1 MGKVKK
7 VSVLMIVCIMIVTL
21 FAACSNSDDKKGAEK
36 ESTETKSGSE
46 QSGTTEQVEEEKP
59 AEPQKPEVST
69 EPVTLTFMA
78 PWSVEQVEGRFAKA
92 LKEKYPHIT
101 IKPYAGTWV
110 NAEELDKLFAKGEVP
125 DLMLMTEDY
134 SLLLEKD
141 LLFPLDDMMK
151 TFGFNTDKLRPG
163 TVEMIRARDPEG
175 QGRII
180 GIPVEDNVV
189 ALHYNKEIF
198 DKFGVP
204 YPHDGMNWDEV
215 VDLAKK
221 VTGERD
227 GVKYRGMA
235 LNTLSQ
241 AYSQL
246 SVSGTDPQT
255 GEPQFSKDPAFAK
268 FLELGKRIAS
278 IPGNYEKDI
287 AYDFTKK
294 DVAMSLG
301 LVANTI
307 PHWPEDLKY
316 DIVTFPTWPDLPDV
330 GPNSLPLTI
339 AISKQSKYKE
349 QAFQVLEFLM
359 SEEQQTKMTR
369 SEVPSVLN
377 DPKILLQFAADPI
390 ERKKQKI
397 NIESLY
403 KLKQAPPAPYSKYGP
418 EALLYGGSPT
428 NMFLPGK
435 LREFIDSGED
445 TQSFLRKLDDEYAAL
460 VKEMKSKQ

>member
-7 VSVLMIVCIMIVTL
+7 FSVLMMICVMMISL
-21 FAACSNSDDKKGAEK
+21 LAACGKSEDKNSAEQPK
-36 ESTETKSGSE
+36 DNAGQTDNSGKTEEKA
-46 QSGTTEQVEEEKP
+46 EEEKP
-59 AEPQKPEVST
+59 KEKYTPPSD
-69 EPVTLTFMA
+69 PVTLTFMA
-78 PWSVEQVEGRFAKA
+78 PWSVEQVNGRFADA
-92 LKEKYPHIT
+92 LKAKYPNIT

-125 DLMLMTEDY
+125 DLMLMTEDF
-134 SLLLEKD
+134 SLLKEKD

-151 TFGFNTDKLRPG
+151 QFDFNIDKLRPG
-163 TVEMIRARDPEG
+163 TVEQIRARDPEG
-175 QGRII
+175 QGRMI
-180 GIPVEDNVV
+180 GIPVEDNAV

-204 YPHDGMNWDEV
+204 YPKDGMTWDEI

-227 GVKYRGMA
+227 GVKYRGFA

-246 SVSGTDPQT
+246 SLMGTDPET
-255 GEPQFSKDPAFAK
+255 GEPQFSKNPGFAK

-278 IPGNYEKDI
+278 IPGNYEKDL
-287 AYDFTKK
+287 AYDFSKK
-294 DVAMSLG
+294 DVAMTLG

-330 GPNSLPLTI
+330 GPSSLPLTI

-377 DPKILLQFAADPI
+377 DPNILLQFAADPI
-390 ERKKQKI
+390 AKKNQKI
-397 NIESLY
+397 NIEALY
-403 KLKQAPPAPYSKYGP
+403 KLKPAPPAPYSKYGP

-428 NMFLPGK
+428 NMFIPGK
-435 LREFIDSGED
+435 LRAFIDSGED
-445 TQSFLRKLDDEYAAL
+445 TQTFLRKLDDEYAAL
-460 VKEMKSKQ
+460 VKEMKAKE